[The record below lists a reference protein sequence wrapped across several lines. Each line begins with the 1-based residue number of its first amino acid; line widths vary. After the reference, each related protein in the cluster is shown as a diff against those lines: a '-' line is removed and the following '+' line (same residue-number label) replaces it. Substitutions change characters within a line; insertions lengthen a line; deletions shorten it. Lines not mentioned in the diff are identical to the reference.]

1 MFLLI
6 WITFD
11 GIRAKADA
19 PSQYRCEKTLH
30 NTNLCVSKHAHTH
43 IHVYKHI
50 LALVSFVQ
58 EIIPLNFFL
67 LFVC

>member
-19 PSQYRCEKTLH
+19 PSQYPCEKTLH
-30 NTNLCVSKHAHTH
+30 NTNLCVSNHAHTH
-43 IHVYKHI
+43 IHVYKNI
-50 LALVSFVQ
+50 LALVSFV
-58 EIIPLNFFL
+58 
-67 LFVC
+67 